1 VKQVERWRE
10 ALEAWAIPEA
20 VLDAAPESPYGFPT
34 ELFHRRA
41 IRSVS
46 APPTPTTLRALDALP
61 SGGSVLDVGVGGGS
75 TSLPLTPKAR
85 SIVGVDSAP
94 GMLSAF
100 RGAAAA
106 SGASV
111 RTIEGAWP
119 ERASE
124 APVCDVVVCGHV
136 LYNVADIA
144 PFVRALDEH
153 ASARVV
159 VEITGEHPWAWMND
173 LWVRFHDLV
182 RPTSPVAED
191 AREVLA
197 ELGLTPSWEE
207 RSVGPQPS
215 GFERREE
222 AVALVRRR
230 LCLPSDADADIERA
244 LGGRLRAVDGL
255 WSAGPSSTAI
265 VTMWWDAARR

>member
-1 VKQVERWRE
+1 VRQVERWRE

-20 VLDAAPESPYGFPT
+20 LLAVAPESPYGFPT
-34 ELFHRRA
+34 ELFRRRA
-41 IRSVS
+41 LRSVS
-46 APPTPTTLRALDALP
+46 EPLTPTSIQALDALP
-61 SGGSVLDVGVGGGS
+61 SGGSVLDVGVGSGS
-75 TSLPLTPKAR
+75 TSLPLATRAR

-94 GMLSAF
+94 AMLSAF
-100 RGAAAA
+100 REAAAA

-119 ERASE
+119 GRAGA

-136 LYNVADIA
+136 LYNVSNVAT
-144 PFVRALDEH
+144 FVRALDEH

-173 LWVRFHDLV
+173 LWVLFHDLE
-182 RPTSPVAED
+182 RPTSPSAED
-191 AREVLA
+191 ARAVLV

-215 GFERREE
+215 GFERRAE

-230 LCLPSDADADIERA
+230 LCLSSEADPAIERA
-244 LGGRLRAVDGL
+244 LGDRLRSVDGL
-255 WSAGPSSTAI
+255 WSAGPSRTRI
-265 VTMWWDAARR
+265 VTMWWDVARR